1 MATDSVYPPLDSIV
15 SSTTHHP
22 SMTVRILHTS
32 DWHLGVSINNQSCEE
47 EQRRYLEWLGDEI
60 RDREAD
66 ALIVAG
72 DVFHYA
78 SPSNTAREMYYEFLV
93 DCATNSPLEQV
104 VIVGGNH
111 DSPTGLE
118 APREL
123 LRYLDIQVVGG
134 LPTDEQTRRER
145 CLVPVGGEDGEPEI
159 VVAAIPYARRAQLG
173 VALDDDSGRP
183 MHRRFQA
190 AFEDL
195 YADIADAASEKHP
208 QAALVATGHLTCYA
222 PSNEPETGDYHSA
235 LHGSTDTRE
244 LASRGDDEGD
254 SIGNIGAMSPSVFGD
269 DYDYVALGHI
279 HRMMRVGDRQ
289 IWYSGTPV
297 PTSLDESTTRRML
310 QVDIAAGS
318 AETSVD
324 VEPVEVPTWR
334 RLYTLKGDEDA
345 IADDI
350 SELSIDE
357 PLPPYLFLSIEVESG
372 TEAYYEPEER
382 LREHIAETFPDTD
395 ERPRVVG
402 VRVVDP
408 DAGGVNFE
416 NDLPPLEDL
425 SPREVFEKRYQSRHG
440 KDEAP
445 PDDLVEAFEEVQ
457 QAYHDTDDTTA

>member
-1 MATDSVYPPLDSIV
+1 
-15 SSTTHHP
+15 
-22 SMTVRILHTS
+22 MTIRILHTS

-47 EQRRYLEWLGDEI
+47 EQRAFLKWLGEEI
-60 RDREAD
+60 REREVD
-66 ALIVAG
+66 ALVVAG

-93 DCATNSPLEQV
+93 GCATNSPLEQV

-123 LRYLDIQVVGG
+123 LRHLDIQVVGG
-134 LPTDEQTRRER
+134 LPTDEQQRRER
-145 CLVPVGGEDGEPEI
+145 CLVPVGGEGPDDPEV

-183 MHRRFQA
+183 MHRRFQE

-195 YADIADAASEKHP
+195 YADMADAASGMYSD
-208 QAALVATGHLTCYA
+208 AALVATGHLTCYA

-244 LASRGDDEGD
+244 LATMRDEEAG
-254 SIGNIGAMSPSVFGD
+254 SIGNIGAMSPTIFD
-269 DYDYVALGHI
+269 DRYDYVALGHI
-279 HRMMRVGDRQ
+279 HRMMRVGDRNV
-289 IWYSGTPV
+289 WYSGTPV
-297 PTSLDESTTRRML
+297 PTSLDESTTRRMM
-310 QVDIAAGS
+310 QVDIDVDGEEA
-318 AETSVD
+318 SVD
-324 VEPVEVPTWR
+324 VDSIDVPTWR
-334 RLYTLKGDEDA
+334 RLYTLEGDEA
-345 IADDI
+345 SIAEKI
-350 SELSIDE
+350 SELEVDE

-382 LREHIAETFPDTD
+382 LREHIEETFPDTD

-416 NDLPPLEDL
+416 SDLPPLEDL